1 MLPNKNLEKNDRR
14 MEFNEILMFGYR
26 EMIFCFRHRPGGF
39 APRADPVVIH
49 ETETSKTAAHVVNI
63 PYKTMHVMA
72 DLTPEGKLV
81 LLTVQVQL

>member
-1 MLPNKNLEKNDRR
+1 MIEGWYSR
-14 MEFNEILMFGYR
+14 EILMFGYR

-49 ETETSKTAAHVVNI
+49 ETETTKTAAHVVNI

-72 DLTPEGKLV
+72 DLTPEEKLV
-81 LLTVQVQL
+81 LLTVHVPF